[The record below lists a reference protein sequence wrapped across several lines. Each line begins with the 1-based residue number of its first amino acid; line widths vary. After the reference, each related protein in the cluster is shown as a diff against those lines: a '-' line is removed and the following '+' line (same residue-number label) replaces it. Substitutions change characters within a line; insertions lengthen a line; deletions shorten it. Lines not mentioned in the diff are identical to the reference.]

1 MENPGLG
8 QSQQCGVSQGIE
20 FVVVEFYPWLKLF
33 FPLFLCAVMDGNEV
47 CVKNIFL
54 SKVQS
59 AVKYQFASL
68 RPDGRLGLSLCF
80 SGFLQWLRFN
90 QYRPHDDIF
99 CLVFHYC
106 PKFRTVDKKLKRKKE
121 IEQHSSTSSF

>member
-47 CVKNIFL
+47 YVKNKFL
-54 SKVQS
+54 NTVQS
-59 AVKYQFASL
+59 EVKYQFASL
-68 RPDGRLGLSLCF
+68 RPDGRLGLITYIF
-80 SGFLQWLRFN
+80 QAFYSGFVS
-90 QYRPHDDIF
+90 I
-99 CLVFHYC
+99 C
-106 PKFRTVDKKLKRKKE
+106 
-121 IEQHSSTSSF
+121 ISTT